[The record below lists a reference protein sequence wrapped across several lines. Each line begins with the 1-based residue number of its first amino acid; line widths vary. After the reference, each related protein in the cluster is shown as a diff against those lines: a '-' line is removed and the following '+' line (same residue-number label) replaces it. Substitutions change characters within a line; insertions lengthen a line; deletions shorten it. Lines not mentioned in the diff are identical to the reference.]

1 MLAQPLLNQFPLRG
15 QHDAL
20 PFHRARALTVLSHD
34 VRTLI
39 EHLDEPPGFCP
50 FELVRREIGM
60 VFLHLLYRITG
71 IHDFVSLWLEA
82 DTKPPVESTDCGVQP
97 HSAKPPLAQE
107 SGKIRDLTYEEKSSL
122 GQGNPAMVAQW
133 IHQHA
138 PVESGRLDPDLPA

>member
-1 MLAQPLLNQFPLRG
+1 
-15 QHDAL
+15 
-20 PFHRARALTVLSHD
+20 
-34 VRTLI
+34 
-39 EHLDEPPGFCP
+39 
-50 FELVRREIGM
+50 M

-107 SGKIRDLTYEEKSSL
+107 SGKIRDLTYEEKNSL
-122 GQGNPAMVAQW
+122 GQRNPAMVAQW